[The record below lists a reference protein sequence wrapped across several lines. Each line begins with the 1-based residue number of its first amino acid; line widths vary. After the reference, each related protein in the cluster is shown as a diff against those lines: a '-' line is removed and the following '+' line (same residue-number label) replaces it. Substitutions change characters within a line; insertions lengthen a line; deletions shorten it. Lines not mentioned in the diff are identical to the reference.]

1 MTTTTPRPDDIPI
14 TDYTVDSKAVTI
26 PLRFRVDAVLAR
38 LTTTVL
44 TLLFYGRLV
53 GHQIH
58 RTASGLVHRLSR
70 VGRVLFVLVPL
81 PFRLVLRVVHL
92 LKFAV
97 QTLIGFLVLS
107 LLLLVVITLVQSVF
121 EDKLHHYLPRSMPR
135 FPS

>member
-14 TDYTVDSKAVTI
+14 TDYTVDSKPVTI
-26 PLRFRVDAVLAR
+26 PLRVRVEAVRAR
-38 LTTTVL
+38 LMNMVI

-70 VGRVLFVLVPL
+70 VGRVLLVLVPL
-81 PFRLVLRVVHL
+81 PFRLVIEVVHL

-107 LLLLVVITLVQSVF
+107 LLLLVVMTLI
-121 EDKLHHYLPRSMPR
+121 HHYLPFTVPR